1 MGNFYQPPPPYY
13 SPQPYYSPAPT
24 FSPPPT
30 QPNYIYGQQPMDMS
44 YTGIMADSYYSNPA
58 AAQPYTPVNYGKL
71 GSYPMAPSQF
81 QPYNP
86 PAPSGFRP
94 GETVGP
100 SAVLAPVDQSQSL
113 QEMANAPV
121 TPSAAPAPVQ
131 PYTPPA
137 PIAPPP
143 APVAPP
149 PAPVQAVPTPTFRPV
164 RRIMD
169 DIDSLR
175 MDIADTGGTPSDEQR
190 LAQLYAELEE
200 AKK

>member
-1 MGNFYQPPPPYY
+1 MGNYYQPPP
-13 SPQPYYSPAPT
+13 PYYSPAPT

-44 YTGIMADSYYSNPA
+44 YTGIMGDSYYSNPA

-81 QPYNP
+81 QPYSP
-86 PAPSGFRP
+86 PTP
-94 GETVGP
+94 
-100 SAVLAPVDQSQSL
+100 
-113 QEMANAPV
+113 M
-121 TPSAAPAPVQ
+121 TPSAAPTAVQ

-143 APVAPP
+143 PPAPVVPP

-164 RRIMD
+164 QRIMD

-175 MDIADTGGTPSDEQR
+175 MDMQDTGGTPSDEQR